1 MSQPGKTALE
11 ARLEVQKL
19 NELPA
24 MSLVVH
30 QFLQAIQDA
39 DIGIDHLAHIIE
51 KDPALLARIVGV
63 ANSAYFSPPE
73 PVTSAEDAIFKVLG
87 VNTTKSLALGIILSG
102 PFDASRCPGF
112 PLDEFWLECI
122 FTATLAQSMAG
133 LIRLDE
139 APSPGEAYLAGLLH
153 KMGLL
158 ALVHLYPDVMN
169 TVSGLRK
176 ECCSPNEL
184 LRLEQ
189 EALQTNHAEVGAWLA
204 RKWHLPPMIV
214 FTMENYLDKLYR
226 GHSWKLVQ
234 LVGFCARWAA
244 AAVHTG
250 SDDDYPC
257 LSELEVLGIDIAHA
271 GKQLGKVALQLDEL
285 RLLASEFSRS

>member
-1 MSQPGKTALE
+1 MAQPGKTALE

-30 QFLQAIQDA
+30 QFMQAIQDV
-39 DIGIDHLAHIIE
+39 DVGIDHLAHIIE
-51 KDPALLARIVGV
+51 KDPALLARIIGV

-102 PFDASRCPGF
+102 PFDASRCPDF
-112 PLDEFWLECI
+112 PLDDFWLECI

-133 LIRLDE
+133 LIRLNE

-153 KMGLL
+153 KIGLL
-158 ALVHLYPDVMN
+158 ALVHLYPDTMN
-169 TVSGLRK
+169 TVSGKRK
-176 ECCSPNEL
+176 DTCSPAEL

-189 EALQTNHAEVGAWLA
+189 EALQTDHAEVGAWLA
-204 RKWHLPPMIV
+204 RKWHLPHLIV
-214 FTMENYLDKLYR
+214 QVMENYLEPTYR
-226 GHSWKLVQ
+226 GTHWPLVQ
-234 LVGFCARWAA
+234 LIGFCSRWAA
-244 AAVHTG
+244 SAVHNGT
-250 SDDDYPC
+250 DDDYPC
-257 LSELEVLGIDIAHA
+257 LSELELLGIDIAHA
-271 GKQLGKVALQLDEL
+271 GKQLGKVALQLDDL
-285 RLLASEFSRS
+285 RLLANEFAQV